1 MLDYTKT
8 RNRDR
13 GFTVLELVIVVA
25 VALVLAAIAVPR
37 VMSIVS
43 DISLRYAA
51 TDMSGLLQTAR
62 IQAIKKNTFFGVQP
76 TVLSNNATGYYVNV
90 QPGGTYVVGDP
101 LIPIDQP
108 VTISQG
114 TGAGAPGE
122 AGFEAGLGYG
132 FAAAAVVPSFNARGL
147 PCSPAAGICAQ
158 NAGVGFIIFMK
169 RTGNVGDD
177 HWAAVVVT
185 PSGRAQVW
193 TCDTAGNWIQR

>member
-13 GFTVLELVIVVA
+13 GFTILELVIGVA
-25 VALVLAAIAVPR
+25 VSLILAAICVPK
-37 VMSIVS
+37 VMNLVS
-43 DISLRYAA
+43 DVSLRYAA

-62 IQAIKKNTFFGVQP
+62 IQAIKKNTFYGVQP
-76 TVLSNNATGYYVNV
+76 TVLSANATGYFVNL
-90 QPGGTYVVGDP
+90 QGGTYAVGDP

-108 VTISQG
+108 VTITQG

-122 AGFEAGLGYG
+122 AAFETSLGYG

-147 PCSPAAGICAQ
+147 PCSPVVGICAQ
-158 NAGVGFIIFMK
+158 NAGVGFIIYMK
-169 RTGNVGDD
+169 RTGNTGDD

-193 TCDTAGNWIQR
+193 TCDTAGNWVQR